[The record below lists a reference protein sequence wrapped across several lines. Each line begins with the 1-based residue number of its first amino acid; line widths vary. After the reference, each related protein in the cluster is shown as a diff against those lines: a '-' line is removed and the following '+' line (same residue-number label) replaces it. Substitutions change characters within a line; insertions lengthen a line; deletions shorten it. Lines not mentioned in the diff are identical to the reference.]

1 MNRVRSV
8 DEWVVLLSTSSGPEQ
23 EEAQEW
29 LGDALGA
36 EDDLLRERT
45 AQFLLDAMVRPG
57 AAVGPILSV
66 LQSAWWPPPARLAEA
81 AVRSVTTALT
91 GLEASHPAVEDAAL
105 VLANVCRISP
115 AQLAALEAALG
126 HAHPAVRR
134 AAAGAVGRVGDAAV
148 PLLPRLVPLLKA
160 EEDVAGAALES
171 LGALA
176 SLAPEVATPALLE
189 EARTAEGT
197 RLYLALTSL
206 RSMVEDARRKG
217 GARPSLPDLHDAMRR
232 ALKESEPAIRVEA
245 LSLLGLT
252 GPASPAVQ
260 EAVAGHLQD
269 ANPSVA
275 ACAAVALLRLGAPA
289 KPPLSLLQTQL
300 SSADAP
306 ELQGAALS
314 ALEEVEPATLGQAKG
329 MLKTVV
335 DTSSGPTRDAV
346 KVLLDSLG

>member
-1 MNRVRSV
+1 M
-8 DEWVVLLSTSSGPEQ
+8 
-23 EEAQEW
+23 A
-29 LGDALGA
+29 
-36 EDDLLRERT
+36 
-45 AQFLLDAMVRPG
+45 RPG

-66 LQSAWWPPPARLAEA
+66 LQLAWWPPPARLADA
-81 AVRSVTTALT
+81 SVRAVTAALT
-91 GLEASHPAVEDAAL
+91 GLEAGHPAVEDAAL
-105 VLANVCRISP
+105 VLANVCRVAP
-115 AQLAALEAALG
+115 AQL
-126 HAHPAVRR
+126 
-134 AAAGAVGRVGDAAV
+134 AAV

-206 RSMVEDARRKG
+206 RSLVEDARRKG
-217 GARPSLPDLHDAMRR
+217 GALPALPGLHEAMRR
-232 ALKESEPAIRVEA
+232 ALEASEPAIRVEA

-289 KPPLSLLQTQL
+289 QPALSLLQTQL
-300 SSADAP
+300 SSVDAP
-306 ELQGAALS
+306 ELRGAALS

-329 MLKTVV
+329 MLRTVV

-346 KVLLDSLG
+346 KVLLDALG